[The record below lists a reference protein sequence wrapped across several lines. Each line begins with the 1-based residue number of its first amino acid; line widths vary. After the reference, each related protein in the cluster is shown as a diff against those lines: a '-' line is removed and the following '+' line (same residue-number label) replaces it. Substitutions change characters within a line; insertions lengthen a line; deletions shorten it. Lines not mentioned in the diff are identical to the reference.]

1 MALNDQVVPE
11 PEPVNEHTPLL
22 SQVDS
27 DHAPPK
33 RTRLPTVQIL
43 VLLSIRLADNI
54 TLTSIT
60 PYINQMINELPIVGG
75 DQRRVGYYTGIT
87 TSVYYAAEAATVLH
101 WNRLSDHVGRK
112 PILLFGLLGT
122 IVSITMF
129 GLSRSFWSLALSRF
143 LSGALN
149 GNVGVLK
156 SVLAEL
162 ADDSNVAR
170 AFSFPPLVFLI
181 GQVIGFGLLIIHS
194 SFTFAHMPLRSFV
207 GGFLSRPQDRWP
219 DYFPQP
225 FWAKY
230 PYFLPCLVVASFS
243 LIQFAIGA
251 IFFEETLGRKPS
263 MKGGSQERTSSQQH
277 EEHTEQPLP
286 LRSLLTRPVV
296 ISIANYGTLALL
308 EIAASALIP
317 LVWSTAIEFGG
328 LGLTPASIGLWMSA
342 YGCVSAVF
350 QFAFFPRIV
359 ARFGPG
365 RVVVATAVSFGL
377 LYALFPF
384 ENLLARGGSET
395 ATVVVWPLIVLQL
408 VLMSITDMGFSSVFM
423 FVSSAAP
430 NKRSLGA
437 MNGLAQM
444 VVSTQRAVGP
454 AAAASL
460 FAFSLQNNILG
471 GQFAYAVLLSLAG
484 VGLYVAVQLP
494 RDTWKSQH
502 VAP

>member
-1 MALNDQVVPE
+1 MASNIHVASAPADTVSEQ
-11 PEPVNEHTPLL
+11 TPLL
-22 SQVDS
+22 SQGHS
-27 DHAPPK
+27 DAPPK
-33 RTRLPTVQIL
+33 RNRLPTFQLLI
-43 VLLSIRLADNI
+43 LLSIRLADNM

-60 PYINQMINELPIVGG
+60 PYINQMMYELPIVGG

-87 TSVYYAAEAATVLH
+87 ASVYYAAEAATVLH

-129 GLSRSFWSLALSRF
+129 GLSRSFWSLVLCRF
-143 LSGALN
+143 FSGALN
-149 GNVGVLK
+149 GNVGVSK

-162 ADDSNVAR
+162 ADESNVAR
-170 AFSFPPLVFLI
+170 AFSFLPLVFVV
-181 GQVIGFGLLIIHS
+181 GQVIGS
-194 SFTFAHMPLRSFV
+194 SV

-225 FWAKY
+225 FWAEY

-243 LIQFAIGA
+243 LIQFTIAA
-251 IFFEETLGRKPS
+251 IFFEETLSRKTSAISRP
-263 MKGGSQERTSSQQH
+263 QESTNLQQD
-277 EEHTEQPLP
+277 EEPAEQPLP

-296 ISIANYGTLALL
+296 ISIANYGTIALL

-317 LVWSTAIEFGG
+317 LVWSTAIELGG
-328 LGLTPASIGLWMSA
+328 LGLTPADIGLWMSA

-350 QFAFFPRIV
+350 QFAFFPRVV
-359 ARFGPG
+359 AHFGPG
-365 RVVVATAVSFGL
+365 RVVVATVVAFGL

-384 ENLLARGGSET
+384 ENMLARGTGT
-395 ATVVVWPLIVLQL
+395 AGVVWPLIVLQL
-408 VLMSITDMGFSSVFM
+408 IAISVTDMGFSSVFM

-437 MNGLAQM
+437 LNGLAQT

-471 GQFAYAVLLSLAG
+471 GQFAYAVLLSFAC
-484 VGLYVAVQLP
+484 VGLCVAVQLP
-494 RDTWKSQH
+494 RNTWKS
-502 VAP
+502 

>member
-1 MALNDQVVPE
+1 MPSNIHVASAPADDVSDT
-11 PEPVNEHTPLL
+11 TPLL
-22 SQVDS
+22 TQGHS
-27 DHAPPK
+27 DAPPK
-33 RTRLPTVQIL
+33 RTRLPTFQLLI
-43 VLLSIRLADNI
+43 LLSIRLADNM

-60 PYINQMINELPIVGG
+60 PYINQMMYELPIVGG

-87 TSVYYAAEAATVLH
+87 ASVYYAAEAATVLH

-129 GLSRSFWSLALSRF
+129 GLSRSFWSLVLCRF
-143 LSGALN
+143 FSGALN
-149 GNVGVLK
+149 GNVGVSK

-162 ADDSNVAR
+162 ADESNVAR
-170 AFSFPPLVFLI
+170 AFSFLPLVFVV
-181 GQVIGFGLLIIHS
+181 GQVIGS
-194 SFTFAHMPLRSFV
+194 SV

-225 FWAKY
+225 FWANY

-243 LIQFAIGA
+243 LISFTIAA
-251 IFFEETLGRKPS
+251 IFFEETLGRETS
-263 MKGGSQERTSSQQH
+263 TIGRSQERTGQD
-277 EEHTEQPLP
+277 EEPAEQPLP
-286 LRSLLTRPVV
+286 LRSLLTKPVV

-317 LVWSTAIEFGG
+317 LVWSTAIELGG
-328 LGLTPASIGLWMSA
+328 LGLTPADIGLWMSA

-350 QFAFFPRIV
+350 QFAFFPRV
-359 ARFGPG
+359 VTRFGPG
-365 RVVVATAVSFGL
+365 RVVVATAVAFGL

-384 ENLLARGGSET
+384 ENMLARGTGT
-395 ATVVVWPLIVLQL
+395 AGFVWPLIVLQL
-408 VLMSITDMGFSSVFM
+408 VAISVSDMGFSSVFM

-430 NKRSLGA
+430 NTRSLGA
-437 MNGLAQM
+437 LNGLAQM

-454 AAAASL
+454 AAATSL

-471 GQFAYAVLLSLAG
+471 GQFAYAVLLSFAC
-484 VGLYVAVQLP
+484 VGLCVAVQLP
-494 RDTWKSQH
+494 RNTWKSQL

>member
-1 MALNDQVVPE
+1 MASNIHVASAPADDSEQ
-11 PEPVNEHTPLL
+11 TPLL
-22 SQVDS
+22 SQGHS
-27 DHAPPK
+27 DAPPK
-33 RTRLPTVQIL
+33 RNRLPTFQLLI
-43 VLLSIRLADNI
+43 LLSIRLADNM

-60 PYINQMINELPIVGG
+60 PYINQMMYDLPIVGG

-87 TSVYYAAEAATVLH
+87 ASVYYAAEAATVLH

-129 GLSRSFWSLALSRF
+129 GLSRSFWSLALCRF
-143 LSGALN
+143 FSGALN
-149 GNVGVLK
+149 GNVGVSK

-162 ADDSNVAR
+162 ADESNVAR
-170 AFSFPPLVFLI
+170 AFSFLPPVYVV
-181 GQVIGFGLLIIHS
+181 GQVIGS
-194 SFTFAHMPLRSFV
+194 SV

-225 FWAKY
+225 FWAEY

-243 LIQFAIGA
+243 LIQFTIAA
-251 IFFEETLGRKPS
+251 IFFEETLGRKTSAISRP
-263 MKGGSQERTSSQQH
+263 QESTNLQQD
-277 EEHTEQPLP
+277 EEPAEQPLP

-308 EIAASALIP
+308 DIAASALIP
-317 LVWSTAIEFGG
+317 LVWSTAIELGG
-328 LGLTPASIGLWMSA
+328 LGLTPADIGLWMSA

-365 RVVVATAVSFGL
+365 RVVVASVVAVGL

-384 ENLLARGGSET
+384 ENMLARGTGT
-395 ATVVVWPLIVLQL
+395 ATPLIVLQL
-408 VLMSITDMGFSSVFM
+408 VAISVSDMGFSSVFM

-437 MNGLAQM
+437 LNGLAQT

-471 GQFAYAVLLSLAG
+471 GQFAYAVLLSFAC
-484 VGLYVAVQLP
+484 VGLCVAVQLP
-494 RDTWKSQH
+494 RNTWKS
-502 VAP
+502 

>member
-1 MALNDQVVPE
+1 M
-11 PEPVNEHTPLL
+11 T
-22 SQVDS
+22 S
-27 DHAPPK
+27 
-33 RTRLPTVQIL
+33 
-43 VLLSIRLADNI
+43 
-54 TLTSIT
+54 TSIT
-60 PYINQMINELPIVGG
+60 PYINQMMNELPIVGG
-75 DQRRVGYYTGIT
+75 DQRRVGYYSGIT
-87 TSVYYAAEAATVLH
+87 TSVYFAAEAVTVLY

-112 PILLFGLLGT
+112 PILLFGLFGT

-129 GLSRSFWSLALSRF
+129 GLSRSFWSLAFCRF

-149 GNVGVLK
+149 GNVGVSK
-156 SVLAEL
+156 SMLAEL
-162 ADDSNVAR
+162 ADGSNLAR
-170 AFSFPPLVFLI
+170 AFSFVPLVFVV
-181 GQVIGFGLLIIHS
+181 GQVMG
-194 SFTFAHMPLRSFV
+194 SFV

-225 FWAKY
+225 FWAEY

-243 LIQFAIGA
+243 LIQFAIAA
-251 IFFEETLGRKPS
+251 IFLEETLSRKASTIGTP
-263 MKGGSQERTSSQQH
+263 QERTSSQH
-277 EEHTEQPLP
+277 EEHAEQPLP

-317 LVWSTAIEFGG
+317 LVWSTAIELGG

-342 YGCVSAVF
+342 YGCVSAMF
-350 QFAFFPRIV
+350 QIAFFPRLV

-365 RVVVATAVSFGL
+365 RVVVATAVAFGL

-384 ENLLARGGSET
+384 ENMLARGTGT
-395 ATVVVWPLIVLQL
+395 ATVVWPLIVLQL
-408 VLMSITDMGFSSVFM
+408 VSLSVSDLGFSSVFM

-437 MNGLAQM
+437 MNGLAQT
-444 VVSTQRAVGP
+444 VVSIQRAVGP

-471 GQFAYAVLLSLAG
+471 GQFAYAVLLSLAC
-484 VGLYVAVQLP
+484 VGLCVAVQLP
-494 RDTWKSQH
+494 RDTWR
-502 VAP
+502 

>member
-1 MALNDQVVPE
+1 MALNIDVASAAPADDTVSEQ
-11 PEPVNEHTPLL
+11 TPLL
-22 SQVDS
+22 SQV
-27 DHAPPK
+27 HADAPTK
-33 RTRLPTVQIL
+33 RNRLPTFQLLIF
-43 VLLSIRLADNI
+43 LSIRLADDM
-54 TLTSIT
+54 TLASIT
-60 PYINQMINELPIVGG
+60 PYINQMMYELPIVGG

-87 TSVYYAAEAATVLH
+87 ASVYYAAEAATVLH

-122 IVSITMF
+122 TVSITMF
-129 GLSRSFWSLALSRF
+129 GLSRSFWSLVLCR
-143 LSGALN
+143 LLGGALN
-149 GNVGVLK
+149 GNIGVSK

-170 AFSFPPLVFLI
+170 AFSFLLVVFEV
-181 GQVIGFGLLIIHS
+181 GQVIG
-194 SFTFAHMPLRSFV
+194 SFV

-225 FWAKY
+225 FWVEY

-243 LIQFAIGA
+243 LIQFVIAA
-251 IFFEETLGRKPS
+251 IFFEETLGRKTSAISRP
-263 MKGGSQERTSSQQH
+263 QESTSLQQD
-277 EEHTEQPLP
+277 EEPAEQPLP

-308 EIAASALIP
+308 EIAALALMP
-317 LVWSTAIEFGG
+317 LVWSTAIELGG
-328 LGLTPASIGLWMSA
+328 LGLTPADIGLWMSA
-342 YGCVSAVF
+342 SGCVSAMF

-365 RVVVATAVSFGL
+365 RIVVATVVAFGL

-384 ENLLARGGSET
+384 ENMLARSTG
-395 ATVVVWPLIVLQL
+395 TVGVVWPLIMLQL
-408 VLMSITDMGFSSVFM
+408 VAISVSAMGFSSVFM

-437 MNGLAQM
+437 LNGLSQT
-444 VVSTQRAVGP
+444 VVSTLRAVGP
-454 AAAASL
+454 AATASL

-471 GQFAYAVLLSLAG
+471 GHFAYVVLLSLACI
-484 VGLYVAVQLP
+484 GLCVAVQLP
-494 RDTWKSQH
+494 RNTWKSQL

>member
-1 MALNDQVVPE
+1 MNLKITSNI
-11 PEPVNEHTPLL
+11 HCCIRSGRRHRL
-22 SQVDS
+22 SQGHS
-27 DHAPPK
+27 DAPPK
-33 RTRLPTVQIL
+33 RNRLPTFQLLI
-43 VLLSIRLADNI
+43 LLSIRLADNM

-60 PYINQMINELPIVGG
+60 PYINQMMYELPIVGG

-87 TSVYYAAEAATVLH
+87 ESVYYAAEAATVLLH

-112 PILLFGLLGT
+112 PILLFGLLGA

-129 GLSRSFWSLALSRF
+129 GLSRSFWSLVICRF
-143 LSGALN
+143 FSGALN
-149 GNVGVLK
+149 GNVGVSK

-162 ADDSNVAR
+162 TNESNVAR
-170 AFSFPPLVFLI
+170 AFSFLPLVFVV
-181 GQVIGFGLLIIHS
+181 GQVIGS
-194 SFTFAHMPLRSFV
+194 SV

-219 DYFPQP
+219 DYFPQA
-225 FWAKY
+225 FWVEY

-243 LIQFAIGA
+243 LIQFTTAA
-251 IFFEETLGRKPS
+251 IFFEETLGRKTSAISRP
-263 MKGGSQERTSSQQH
+263 QESTSPQQD
-277 EEHTEQPLP
+277 EQPAEQPLP
-286 LRSLLTRPVV
+286 LRSLLTKPVV

-317 LVWSTAIEFGG
+317 LIWSTAIELGG
-328 LGLTPASIGLWMSA
+328 LGLTPADIGLWMSA

-350 QFAFFPRIV
+350 QFAFFPRVV
-359 ARFGPG
+359 AHFGPG
-365 RVVVATAVSFGL
+365 RVVVATVVAFGL

-384 ENLLARGGSET
+384 ENMLARGTGT
-395 ATVVVWPLIVLQL
+395 ASVVWPLIVLQL
-408 VLMSITDMGFSSVFM
+408 VAISVADMGFSSVFM
-423 FVSSAAP
+423 FVASAAP

-437 MNGLAQM
+437 LNGLAQT

-471 GQFAYAVLLSLAG
+471 GQSAYAVLLSFAC
-484 VGLYVAVQLP
+484 VGLCVAVQLP
-494 RDTWKSQH
+494 RNTWKSQL